1 MSEPRISFS
10 TLACPGMALADAIS
24 LGRRSGY
31 AGVEL
36 RLIDGELI
44 DPAMPATERSRVRR
58 IIDAAGLPVV
68 AVDSSIR
75 LTDDD
80 PGPQLAQFLRIAS
93 DWEAPLV
100 RVFGGPLPGGDR
112 PDSDRDRRDRLEAA
126 ARVLEEAVPEAER
139 LGVRIGVET
148 HDAFS
153 SSAVL
158 AELLAL
164 APWPDVGAV
173 WDSHHPHRM
182 GESPADVWASI
193 GPRVLLAQ
201 VKDARP
207 RPVVL
212 EYGQGEAG
220 GEAGRRG
227 SVFEYGQGEAGGEAG
242 RRGSGF
248 EYGQGA
254 AGGEA
259 GRRALREDG
268 WQLVLL
274 GDGEVAVREMLGL
287 LSADGYPGWISVEW
301 EKRWHPE
308 IEPPE
313 VALPQHLAV
322 LTGWLSERQETV

>member
-112 PDSDRDRRDRLEAA
+112 PSGDRDRRDRLEAA

-173 WDSHHPHRM
+173 WDSHHPHGM

-201 VKDARP
+201 VKDARCD
-207 RPVVL
+207 
-212 EYGQGEAG
+212 AM
-220 GEAGRRG
+220 
-227 SVFEYGQGEAGGEAG
+227 
-242 RRGSGF
+242 
-248 EYGQGA
+248 
-254 AGGEA
+254 
-259 GRRALREDG
+259 REDG